1 MRVREI
7 MSEPVETV
15 PPIMRLEEARDLMRG
30 LRLHH
35 LIVKESGKVVG
46 VLSTS
51 DVDRARRRSDEAD
64 LRVGDVMSL
73 NVASIDQNETVR
85 RAANLMQGHSAGC
98 LAVTGGRKLV
108 GIVTVSDL
116 LRLLGKGGERRV
128 ASPRADL
135 HYRVPHRKQRTG
147 SRW

>member
-15 PPIMRLEEARDLMRG
+15 SAVMRLKEARDLMHG
-30 LRLHH
+30 LRVHH
-35 LIVKESGKVVG
+35 LIVKEAGKIVG
-46 VLSTS
+46 VLSAS
-51 DVDRARRRSDEAD
+51 DVAPARTQRAGDEV
-64 LRVGDVMSL
+64 RVGDVMSL

-85 RAANLMQGHSAGC
+85 KAANLMQGRSIGC
-98 LAVTGGRKLV
+98 LAVTGERQLV

-128 ASPRADL
+128 PVERASL
-135 HYRVPHRKQRTG
+135 HYRVPYRKQRCG
-147 SRW
+147 ARW